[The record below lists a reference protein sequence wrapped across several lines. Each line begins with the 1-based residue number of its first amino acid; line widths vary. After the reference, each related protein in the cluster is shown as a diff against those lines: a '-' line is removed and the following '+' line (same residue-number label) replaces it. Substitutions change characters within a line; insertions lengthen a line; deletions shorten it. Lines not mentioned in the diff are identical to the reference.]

1 MKQLFDAKLW
11 IKRDLSH
18 FIQKKKKKKKKT
30 SRKSDTLKQLK
41 SCSKHDI
48 PHLSYGDG
56 LYPTMTNWQS
66 FDHNDHKIISVSVQ
80 LKMLNMFLA
89 YFVLS
94 RSLSQN
100 NQHLEK

>member
-1 MKQLFDAKLW
+1 MLNCELKEIYPTLF
-11 IKRDLSH
+11 KR
-18 FIQKKKKKKKKT
+18 KKKKKKKL
-30 SRKSDTLKQLK
+30 TLKQLK

-80 LKMLNMFLA
+80 LKMLYMLLA
-89 YFVLS
+89 YLVLS

>member
-18 FIQKKKKKKKKT
+18 FIQKKKKKKLT
-30 SRKSDTLKQLK
+30 EVWHVQLK